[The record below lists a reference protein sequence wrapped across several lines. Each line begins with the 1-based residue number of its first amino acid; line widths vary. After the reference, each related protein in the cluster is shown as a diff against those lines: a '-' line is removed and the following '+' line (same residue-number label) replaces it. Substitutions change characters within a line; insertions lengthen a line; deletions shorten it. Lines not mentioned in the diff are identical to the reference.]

1 MSSTTISLI
10 VLACVFGGAL
20 LGILL
25 HAVLPQHHLSSE
37 SKDIVKLG
45 MGLVGTMSALVLG
58 LLVASAKGSYDAQSA
73 ELTQMSANIALLDR
87 VLAHYGPETKETRDL
102 LRGFVARILDQMW
115 SKDETGAS
123 PVAPTAAGGEI
134 LYEKMQGLSPKND
147 TQRSLQGQAL
157 SMAMDLG
164 KTRWLM
170 YEQAT
175 TSVSTPLL
183 VVLVLWLTVIFI
195 SFGLFAPCNAT
206 VVASLFVSALSV
218 SGAIFLI
225 LEMYTP
231 YGGLIADLQ
240 RPAASR
246 ARSSRPVGTR
256 VGTGCRVSVSSEN
269 RVSWLECQGEM
280 HNTFPLVPRPSTPE
294 LRT

>member
-1 MSSTTISLI
+1 MIMSATTISLI
-10 VLACVFGGAL
+10 VFACVFGGAL

-25 HAVLPQHHLSSE
+25 HSVLPQQHLSNE

-45 MGLVGTMSALVLG
+45 MGLVGTMAALVLG

-87 VLAHYGPETKETRDL
+87 ALALYGPETKEARNL
-102 LRGFVARILDQMW
+102 LRGAVARVLDQMW
-115 SKDETGAS
+115 SSAS
-123 PVAPTAAGGEI
+123 LSVPTAAGGEI
-134 LYEKMQGLSPKND
+134 LYEKIQGLSPKND

-157 SMAMDLG
+157 SMAVDLG

-175 TSVSTPLL
+175 TSVSMPL
-183 VVLVLWLTVIFI
+183 VIVLVCWLTAIFI
-195 SFGLFAPCNAT
+195 SFGLFAPFNAT
-206 VVASLFVSALSV
+206 VVASLLVSALSV

-231 YGGLIADLQ
+231 YAGLVQISDAPL
-240 RPAASR
+240 RAAL
-246 ARSSRPVGTR
+246 AHLG
-256 VGTGCRVSVSSEN
+256 
-269 RVSWLECQGEM
+269 Q
-280 HNTFPLVPRPSTPE
+280 
-294 LRT
+294 

>member
-1 MSSTTISLI
+1 MSATTISLI
-10 VLACVFGGAL
+10 VFACVFVGAL

-25 HAVLPQHHLSSE
+25 HAVLPQQHLSNE

-45 MGLVGTMSALVLG
+45 MGLVGTMAALVLG

-87 VLAHYGPETKETRDL
+87 ALALYGPETKEARNL
-102 LRGFVARILDQMW
+102 LRGAVARVLDQMW
-115 SKDETGAS
+115 SSAS
-123 PVAPTAAGGEI
+123 LSVPTAAGGEI
-134 LYEKMQGLSPKND
+134 LYEKIQGLSPKND

-157 SMAMDLG
+157 SMAVDLG

-175 TSVSTPLL
+175 TSVSMPL
-183 VVLVLWLTVIFI
+183 VIVLVCWLTAIFI
-195 SFGLFAPCNAT
+195 SFGLFAPFNAT

-231 YGGLIADLQ
+231 YAGLVKISDAPL
-240 RPAASR
+240 RAAL
-246 ARSSRPVGTR
+246 AHLG
-256 VGTGCRVSVSSEN
+256 
-269 RVSWLECQGEM
+269 Q
-280 HNTFPLVPRPSTPE
+280 
-294 LRT
+294 